1 MLYYYNGESHSLILV
16 SEQFVSFST
25 QLVFATVCLR
35 HFIHKA
41 SRVCSFCPQRGR
53 QWCAPVHFFTVLQL
67 HLAKRC
73 SFSML
78 DSEERKNE
86 AVMENCRNE
95 KGTGHVKRI
104 SHDKKSPPCC
114 ASLKRNI
121 LAQISE
127 HKHTFI
133 LTETDNDSYLTPYYL
148 LFIYLIIVH
157 FPLSFKKKKRSPFS
171 TMLIMKIFCR

>member
-1 MLYYYNGESHSLILV
+1 
-16 SEQFVSFST
+16 
-25 QLVFATVCLR
+25 
-35 HFIHKA
+35 
-41 SRVCSFCPQRGR
+41 
-53 QWCAPVHFFTVLQL
+53 
-67 HLAKRC
+67 
-73 SFSML
+73 
-78 DSEERKNE
+78 
-86 AVMENCRNE
+86 MENCRNE

-133 LTETDNDSYLTPYYL
+133 LTETDNDSYLSPYYL

-157 FPLSFKKKKRSPFS
+157 IPLSFKKKKGPTFQQC
-171 TMLIMKIFCR
+171 LLWKYFAGK

>member
-1 MLYYYNGESHSLILV
+1 MFYYYNGESHSLILV
-16 SEQFVSFST
+16 SQFVSFST

-35 HFIHKA
+35 HFIRKA
-41 SRVCSFCPQRGR
+41 SRMCSFCPQRGR

-78 DSEERKNE
+78 DLEGRKNE

-127 HKHTFI
+127 HKHTSI
-133 LTETDNDSYLTPYYL
+133 LTETDNDLFESI
-148 LFIYLIIVH
+148 LFIIHLFNYCTYSIV
-157 FPLSFKKKKRSPFS
+157 F
-171 TMLIMKIFCR
+171 